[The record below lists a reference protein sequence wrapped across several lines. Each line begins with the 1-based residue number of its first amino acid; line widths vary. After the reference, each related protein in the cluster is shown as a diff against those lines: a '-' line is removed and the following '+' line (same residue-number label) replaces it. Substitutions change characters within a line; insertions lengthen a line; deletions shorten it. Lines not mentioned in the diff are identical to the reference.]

1 MPGMAV
7 NFPQLFFN
15 QVEKRKDVTAL
26 RHKEYGIWKQI
37 SWTEYGELVKIT
49 AAGLVSLGIQ
59 PGDRVAILGDNR
71 PEWPICHLATM
82 SIGGATCGVY
92 PTSAAEQVAYVIGH
106 SEARILFAENEEQV
120 DKVLQILPRLSL
132 ARVVVW
138 DTKGLWGFSHEK
150 ISLFEEFL
158 ELGRQ
163 QLKDDPDLVDRRRSL
178 IKDDDTAMIIY
189 TSGTTGPPKGGYDQ
203 P

>member
-1 MPGMAV
+1 MPGTAV

-15 QVEKRKDVTAL
+15 QVQKRKDVTAL

-49 AAGLVSLGIQ
+49 AAGLVSLGVQ

-106 SEARILFAENEEQV
+106 SEAKILFVGKRGA
-120 DKVLQILPRLSL
+120 
-132 ARVVVW
+132 
-138 DTKGLWGFSHEK
+138 
-150 ISLFEEFL
+150 
-158 ELGRQ
+158 GR
-163 QLKDDPDLVDRRRSL
+163 
-178 IKDDDTAMIIY
+178 
-189 TSGTTGPPKGGYDQ
+189 
-203 P
+203 